1 MIVIYRKISY
11 NIMVIFQMKGKV
23 MNIRAFLAIIVCR
36 AVKLAAKILRRG
48 GTAMPGRFAVKV
60 CPDLAAI
67 LSRNVRVIMVTGTNG
82 KTTTSRMIEQGLI
95 DSGADCFSNR
105 SGANLLSGVT
115 TTLVEH
121 STLFGKSKHKC
132 AVIECDEAAFKT
144 VAPLVKPEVILVLNL
159 FRDQLDRY
167 GEITHTLGNIREG
180 ILGVPSALVCLNAD
194 CSLTA
199 SLAGDIPNQ
208 CLFYGLGEALGGGEA
223 PAVSDA
229 SHCIRC
235 KAEYVYQYRTYGH
248 LGHFCCPE
256 CGYERP
262 NPDITVT
269 KLLEKDADS
278 STVEFSVGPM
288 TRTVR
293 INLPAAYNIY
303 NAAGAA
309 AALIAFGVETETAL
323 RCGEKFQCGFGRME
337 RFLWNGTAIRMILV
351 KNPAGCNQVI
361 EYLTGLGE
369 DFLPVFLLND
379 NPADSTD
386 ISWIWDADYEK
397 FAAAYEGD
405 TVVSGI
411 RADDMALRLKYAGIP
426 AERIVVQ
433 RDFDTLLE
441 EITAQEKPV
450 FMIPTYTAMLDIRT
464 RLAHLCGT
472 SEFWE

>member
-1 MIVIYRKISY
+1 
-11 NIMVIFQMKGKV
+11 

-60 CPDLAAI
+60 CPELSAI

-115 TTLVEH
+115 TTLVEN
-121 STLFGKSKHKC
+121 STLFGRNKHEC

-167 GEITHTLGNIREG
+167 GEITHTLHNIREG
-180 ILGVPSALVCLNAD
+180 ILGVPTATVCLNAD

-199 SLAGDIPNQ
+199 SLAEEIPNK
-208 CLFYGLGEALGGGEA
+208 CLFYGLGEALGGGEP

-235 KAEYVYQYRTYGH
+235 KAEYTYKYRTYGH
-248 LGHFCCPE
+248 LGHFRCPE
-256 CGYERP
+256 CGYERTE
-262 NPDITVT
+262 PDISVT

-278 STVEFSVGPM
+278 STVVFSAGDAAH
-288 TRTVR
+288 TVR
-293 INLPAAYNIY
+293 INLPAIYNIY

-309 AALIAFGVETETAL
+309 TALMAFGLDTEAAV
-323 RCGEKFQCGFGRME
+323 RCGENFQCGFGRME

-361 EYLTGLGE
+361 EYLIGLGE
-369 DFLPVFLLND
+369 DFLPVFILND

-397 FAAAYEGD
+397 FADAYEGD
-405 TVVSGI
+405 AIVSGI
-411 RADDMALRLKYAGIP
+411 RADDMALRLHYAGIP
-426 AERIVVQ
+426 AERIAVQ
-433 RDFDTLLE
+433 QDFDALLE
-441 EITAQEKPV
+441 MISGQEKPV
-450 FMIPTYTAMLDIRT
+450 FIIPTYTAMLDIRT

-472 SEFWE
+472 REFWE